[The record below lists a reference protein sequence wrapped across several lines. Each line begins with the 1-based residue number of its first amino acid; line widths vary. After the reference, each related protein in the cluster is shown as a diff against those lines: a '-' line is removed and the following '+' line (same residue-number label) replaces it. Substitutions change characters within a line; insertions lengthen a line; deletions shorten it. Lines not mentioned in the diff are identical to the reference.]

1 MLILKCAISLL
12 LKKRSKIKIEKDR
25 KPIITTLLLL
35 NHFRIVLGGFYLYL
49 LSRPSFDHRVRKEYV
64 NTLCKILTLKENIK
78 KNDPKKKTEGTIL
91 TPRYPDT

>member
-1 MLILKCAISLL
+1 MQYLYY
-12 LKKRSKIKIEKDR
+12 LKKKDQKKDKKKDR
-25 KPIITTLLLL
+25 KPIITSLLLL
-35 NHFRIVLGGFYLYL
+35 NHFRIVLGGFYIYL

-91 TPRYPDT
+91 TPKYPNT